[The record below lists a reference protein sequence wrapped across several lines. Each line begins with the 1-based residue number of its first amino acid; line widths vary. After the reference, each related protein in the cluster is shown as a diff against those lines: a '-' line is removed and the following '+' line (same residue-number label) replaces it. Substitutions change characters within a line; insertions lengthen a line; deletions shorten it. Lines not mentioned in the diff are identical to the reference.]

1 MSQKIGKATNKVLRI
16 LYKMDNFLLVCG
28 NKILWF

>member
-1 MSQKIGKATNKVLRI
+1 MSQKIEKATNSIMKI

-28 NKILWF
+28 NKIL